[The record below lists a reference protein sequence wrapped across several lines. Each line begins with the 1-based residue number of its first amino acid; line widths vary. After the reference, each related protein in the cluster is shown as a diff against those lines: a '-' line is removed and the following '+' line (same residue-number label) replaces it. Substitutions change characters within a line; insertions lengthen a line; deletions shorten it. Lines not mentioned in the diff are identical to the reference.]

1 VYIGAFADPAIE
13 RAARLADGFLA
24 SAGGGAFG
32 ETYRKVLTALERHGR
47 AGEEFPYVASG
58 VVFVHEVAGRA
69 REIVGPA
76 IAYQR
81 TRYSEWGTDR
91 DEPRPGP
98 IREDDLPWERY
109 LVGTPAEVAEALIE
123 LYKEA
128 PYDHLCFWGRLP
140 GVTHEQ
146 ALANMSLFASEV
158 APRVRDA
165 LKV

>member
-1 VYIGAFADPAIE
+1 
-13 RAARLADGFLA
+13 
-24 SAGGGAFG
+24 
-32 ETYRKVLTALERHGR
+32 
-47 AGEEFPYVASG
+47 
-58 VVFVHEVAGRA
+58 
-69 REIVGPA
+69 
-76 IAYQR
+76 
-81 TRYSEWGTDR
+81 
-91 DEPRPGP
+91 
-98 IREDDLPWERY
+98 
-109 LVGTPAEVAEALIE
+109 LIE